1 MTKVVQLADDAYE
14 ALARQKRPG
23 DSFSDVVR
31 RAFPR
36 RPLTDLALLRKDL
49 TSAERAERD
58 RMWKLGRDIGDEE
71 IERFHK
77 SWKERNK

>member
-14 ALARQKRPG
+14 ALARHKRPG

-36 RPLTDLALLRKDL
+36 RALMDLVGARTAAECDAHIKLLAELNALDAKRSKKL
-49 TSAERAERD
+49 ER
-58 RMWKLGRDIGDEE
+58 WWSGD
-71 IERFHK
+71 F
-77 SWKERNK
+77 S

>member
-23 DSFSDVVR
+23 ESFSDVVR

-36 RPLTDLALLRKDL
+36 RPLTDLVEYFASW
-49 TSAERAERD
+49 TPAERARA
-58 RMWKLGRDIGDEE
+58 RRIWKIGREIQEEE
-71 IERFHK
+71 INRFYEDRQK
-77 SWKERNK
+77 RGK

>member
-1 MTKVVQLADDAYE
+1 MTKVIQLADDAYE

-36 RPLTDLALLRKDL
+36 RPLTDLVKFFD
-49 TSAERAERD
+49 TWTPAERAEAR
-58 RMWKLGRDIGDEE
+58 RIWKIGREIQDEE
-71 IERFHK
+71 IERFYK
-77 SWKERNK
+77 TWKERGN